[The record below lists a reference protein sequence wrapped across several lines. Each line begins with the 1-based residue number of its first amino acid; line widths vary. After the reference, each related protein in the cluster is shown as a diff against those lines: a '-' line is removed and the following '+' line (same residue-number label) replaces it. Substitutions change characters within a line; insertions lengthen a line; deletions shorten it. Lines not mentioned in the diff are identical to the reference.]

1 MASNGDW
8 PQSSRVPSFAQMLK
22 KNLPAQSSETT
33 TAFTAPTPLMSTSAV
48 SNDGASKLT
57 QVTGFCPEPFLSQVV
72 VPPSAASLPP
82 KRIPKELI
90 MKYRRGETNPISA
103 LHQVAQM
110 QRLELQLKETV
121 TTGNVFGTYFA
132 FCAVIDGTQY
142 KTGLG
147 QNKKDAKANA
157 AKLALDELLQY
168 EDPEQSSL
176 AASGSP
182 FVPVDPVSVNPPS
195 VNSCN
200 FSHSAESSYVP
211 KVNYEGRNAVFE
223 NIARVVKDMFDKL
236 IVNHSE
242 YESCSSSLAAFTI
255 ERSGPQFEVVAMG
268 TGDFNYSQMI
278 CFDGRILHDSHAIVV
293 ARRSLL
299 RYFYRQLLLFY
310 SRNAGM
316 MEKSIFCAEP
326 SSCLLT
332 LKQDINI
339 HLYLNQLPKGA
350 AQIKSQ
356 LRLNP
361 HSLAAHEANHE
372 LSLHISRE
380 GKNYPSVFCSGEVTS
395 NVSSMSSCDKLVRWE
410 VLGLQGALLSH
421 FIQPIYISSILIGD
435 ANCATTRGLEIVVNQ
450 RIDDALTSR
459 LPMFYLVN
467 RPYISRVT
475 AAYPVQIDVAN
486 QYLSL
491 NWSQGD
497 ISLEV
502 VDGQK
507 GKITE
512 RSPFKSGIS
521 MASRLCKAAMLSR
534 FNLVAKEAKRDD
546 LFQGFTYHEAKAM
559 SACYQEAKCLMKSY
573 LEQQGFGSWIV
584 KSESVEQF
592 KV

>member
-22 KNLPAQSSETT
+22 KNLPAQASQLNAS
-33 TAFTAPTPLMSTSAV
+33 FTISTPSAATSAMC
-48 SNDGASKLT
+48 NEGASKLT
-57 QVTGFCPEPFLSQVV
+57 QVTGFCPESFLSQVV
-72 VPPSAASLPP
+72 PPSTASLPP
-82 KRIPKELI
+82 KKIPKELI
-90 MKYRRGETNPISA
+90 IKYRRGEINPVSA

-110 QRLELQLKETV
+110 QRMELELKETV
-121 TTGNVFGTYFA
+121 STGNVFGTYFA
-132 FCAVIDGTQY
+132 FCAVIDGMQY

-157 AKLALDELLQY
+157 SKLALDELLLS
-168 EDPEQSSL
+168 EDPEQSVSTV
-176 AASGSP
+176 SGPS
-182 FVPVDPVSVNPPS
+182 FVPVNPVSVKA
-195 VNSCN
+195 CN
-200 FSHSAESSYVP
+200 ATQSADSSYVP
-211 KVNYEGRNAVFE
+211 TIHYEGRNSAFE
-223 NIARVVKDMFDKL
+223 NISRAVKEMFDKL
-236 IVNHSE
+236 ISNHPE
-242 YESCSSSLAAFTI
+242 YESCSSSLSAFVI
-255 ERSGPQFEVVAMG
+255 ERTGQQFEVVALG
-268 TGDFNYSQMI
+268 TGDINYSQLI
-278 CFDGRILHDSHAIVV
+278 RYDGRLLHDSHSIVV

-310 SRNAGM
+310 NRNAGM

-326 SSCLLT
+326 SSNLLT
-332 LKQDINI
+332 LKQDINV
-339 HLYLNQLPKGA
+339 HLYMNQLPKGA
-350 AQIKSQ
+350 AQMKSQ

-380 GKNYPSVFCSGEVTS
+380 GKQYPSVFCSGEVAS
-395 NVSSMSSCDKLVRWE
+395 NVSSMSSSDKLAKWE
-410 VLGLQGALLSH
+410 VLGVQGALLSH
-421 FIQPIYISSILIGD
+421 FIQPVYLSSMLIGD
-435 ANCATTRGLEIVVNQ
+435 ANCTDTRGLEIVVNR

-467 RPYISRVT
+467 RPYISRVGAT
-475 AAYPVQIDVAN
+475 HPVQIDVAN

-502 VDGQK
+502 VDGLK

-534 FNLVAKEAKRDD
+534 FNLVIKEAKRDD
-546 LFQGFTYHEAKAM
+546 LLQAFSYHEAKVM

-573 LEQQGFGSWIV
+573 LEQQGYGTWIV
-584 KSESVEQF
+584 KSESIEQF

>member
-121 TTGNVFGTYFA
+121 TT
-132 FCAVIDGTQY
+132 
-142 KTGLG
+142 
-147 QNKKDAKANA
+147 
-157 AKLALDELLQY
+157 
-168 EDPEQSSL
+168 
-176 AASGSP
+176 GSP

>member
-1 MASNGDW
+1 ENMASNGDW

-211 KVNYEGRNAVFE
+211 KVNY
-223 NIARVVKDMFDKL
+223 
-236 IVNHSE
+236 
-242 YESCSSSLAAFTI
+242 
-255 ERSGPQFEVVAMG
+255 
-268 TGDFNYSQMI
+268 
-278 CFDGRILHDSHAIVV
+278 
-293 ARRSLL
+293 
-299 RYFYRQLLLFY
+299 
-310 SRNAGM
+310 
-316 MEKSIFCAEP
+316 
-326 SSCLLT
+326 
-332 LKQDINI
+332 
-339 HLYLNQLPKGA
+339 
-350 AQIKSQ
+350 
-356 LRLNP
+356 
-361 HSLAAHEANHE
+361 
-372 LSLHISRE
+372 
-380 GKNYPSVFCSGEVTS
+380 
-395 NVSSMSSCDKLVRWE
+395 
-410 VLGLQGALLSH
+410 
-421 FIQPIYISSILIGD
+421 
-435 ANCATTRGLEIVVNQ
+435 
-450 RIDDALTSR
+450 
-459 LPMFYLVN
+459 
-467 RPYISRVT
+467 
-475 AAYPVQIDVAN
+475 
-486 QYLSL
+486 
-491 NWSQGD
+491 
-497 ISLEV
+497 
-502 VDGQK
+502 
-507 GKITE
+507 
-512 RSPFKSGIS
+512 
-521 MASRLCKAAMLSR
+521 
-534 FNLVAKEAKRDD
+534 
-546 LFQGFTYHEAKAM
+546 
-559 SACYQEAKCLMKSY
+559 
-573 LEQQGFGSWIV
+573 
-584 KSESVEQF
+584 
-592 KV
+592 